1 MYVVLTCGK
10 SGDEKKN
17 EGCGETHEEI
27 SPSRG
32 QETEEETEPPPDII
46 APLTLHKVQNISFVI
61 MGPERYIDKLENR
74 IQTLSYTIY
83 IAHV

>member
-1 MYVVLTCGK
+1 MQVLTCGK
-10 SGDEKKN
+10 SGDEEKN

-27 SPSRG
+27 SPRRG
-32 QETEEETEPPPDII
+32 QETEKETEPPPDII
-46 APLTLHKVQNISFVI
+46 APLTLYKIQNVSFAI

-74 IQTLSYTIY
+74 IQTLSYIIY

>member
-27 SPSRG
+27 SPRRS
-32 QETEEETEPPPDII
+32 QETEEETEPPSDII
-46 APLTLHKVQNISFVI
+46 APLTLYKIQNFSFAI

-74 IQTLSYTIY
+74 IQRLSYIIY
-83 IAHV
+83 TAHV